1 MKSMRYSLVLVVVL
15 IGAAIAKLHLPKE
28 ELELESYQK
37 VSAAEFA
44 AMRREAP
51 HLVTEDPTVG
61 AGRFEA
67 QYFEFTCRSEPALL
81 VDNSSSQLLIVS
93 FAIRAS
99 GTPCTQPLRSRWS
112 SRFIPD
118 KLSFPADLHIRDL
131 LTAQTRLQIQ
141 LAVRLHVRLSR

>member
-1 MKSMRYSLVLVVVL
+1 MKSLRYSLVLVVAL
-15 IGAAIAKLHLPKE
+15 IGAALANLHLPKA
-28 ELELESYQK
+28 ELELETYQK

-44 AMRREAP
+44 AMRKEAL
-51 HLVTEDPTVG
+51 HLAAEDSAIG

-67 QYFEFTCRSEPALL
+67 QYFELTCRGEPALL
-81 VDNSSSQLLIVS
+81 VDNSSSQLLVVS

-118 KLSFPADLHIRDL
+118 K
-131 LTAQTRLQIQ
+131 
-141 LAVRLHVRLSR
+141 